1 MKANC
6 FFIITL
12 LLILTLSGP
21 NFILASTP
29 ERTLTGHTDT
39 VFSVEF
45 SPEGNMLATKS
56 KDGTIRLWNP
66 NSESLLRTI
75 DTNPRG
81 EIAFNK
87 DGSILASAEGTDKV
101 VNLWNTDTGKLQK
114 TLGGHLGDV
123 YYVAFSPNGD
133 VLASGDSDGNIILW
147 NPDTGQLLRTW
158 HADTLDGLTF
168 SADGRF
174 LANGGRDEPNVKVW
188 NPDTG
193 QLLHTFEPKV
203 EIVLDIAFSP
213 DGNILASAGW
223 GGIDLWDANTG
234 ELLRSFPRQ
243 SGRFI
248 ISVTFSPDG
257 KMLAGGRDDKKIDLW
272 DVENALFLK
281 TLTGHIGDGR
291 ISDTAY
297 VYDVMF
303 SPDGRML
310 ASAGGDKTVR
320 LWEITPPEKVAPPQP
335 PDFLADENLKT
346 WTEDFNAGHLD
357 SWTKREHQRERVTW
371 DVKNGQLEARTQTFC
386 NGRLNVS
393 NELAVDTNYTLEFT
407 AFPIEVEQLRA
418 KLKVDSTDNANAG
431 IFIGKKPDSL
441 YNKVF
446 QHAYLFAN
454 HTLGEPDNNNW
465 RSGHSSA
472 PRIGLNLTEIDVVF
486 DRGRFYLYS
495 EGEYIVDFQVNIQK
509 IDYVG
514 IAVFPKNCGGEA
526 AVTLDDFE
534 ISGPAIPDIRIPKKG
549 PDDRIEDQPIEIED
563 AWIEDFSDGHLDS
576 WTEAKHQAEDK
587 RVTWQAKDGLLD
599 VWIQPLQAKALIQ
612 TYELEFTGLPIKA
625 EKLRVKVDVLEA
637 HNANVGLFIGQYD
650 DGNNISRRTYKILH
664 KSIWGPIEFRGQ
676 NPEGVYENLKDIEIV
691 FDKGH
696 FELLSEGEHILEF
709 DEPNL
714 RTIDCLGII
723 AYTTE
728 VPLAHFVMD
737 NFIISDISAYEKK
750 SLNVQA
756 KGKAAVLWGEL
767 KQK

>member
-1 MKANC
+1 MKTNH

-12 LLILTLSGP
+12 VLILALGLP
-21 NFILASTP
+21 NSILASAP

-56 KDGTIRLWNP
+56 KDKTIRLWNP
-66 NSESLLRTI
+66 HSGSLLRTI

-81 EIAFNK
+81 GIAFNK

-114 TLGGHLGDV
+114 TLGGHLGDI

-174 LANGGRDEPNVKVW
+174 LANGGRDAPNVKVW

-193 QLLHTFEPKV
+193 QLLHTLEPKV
-203 EIVLDIAFSP
+203 EIVFDIAFSP

-281 TLTGHIGDGR
+281 TLTGHTGDGR

-310 ASAGGDKTVR
+310 ASAGGDRTVR
-320 LWEITPPEKVAPPQP
+320 LWEIMPPEEVAPPQP

-346 WTEDFNAGHLD
+346 WTEDFNDGHLD
-357 SWTKREHQRERVTW
+357 SWTKREHQREKVVWQTIDRKLHV
-371 DVKNGQLEARTQTFC
+371 ETQPFC
-386 NGRLNVS
+386 NGRLNLS
-393 NELAVDTNYTLEFT
+393 NELALDTNYTLEFT
-407 AFPIEVEQLRA
+407 AFPI
-418 KLKVDSTDNANAG
+418 
-431 IFIGKKPDSL
+431 
-441 YNKVF
+441 Y
-446 QHAYLFAN
+446 
-454 HTLGEPDNNNW
+454 
-465 RSGHSSA
+465 
-472 PRIGLNLTEIDVVF
+472 
-486 DRGRFYLYS
+486 
-495 EGEYIVDFQVNIQK
+495 
-509 IDYVG
+509 
-514 IAVFPKNCGGEA
+514 
-526 AVTLDDFE
+526 
-534 ISGPAIPDIRIPKKG
+534 
-549 PDDRIEDQPIEIED
+549 
-563 AWIEDFSDGHLDS
+563 
-576 WTEAKHQAEDK
+576 
-587 RVTWQAKDGLLD
+587 
-599 VWIQPLQAKALIQ
+599 
-612 TYELEFTGLPIKA
+612 
-625 EKLRVKVDVLEA
+625 
-637 HNANVGLFIGQYD
+637 
-650 DGNNISRRTYKILH
+650 
-664 KSIWGPIEFRGQ
+664 
-676 NPEGVYENLKDIEIV
+676 
-691 FDKGH
+691 
-696 FELLSEGEHILEF
+696 
-709 DEPNL
+709 
-714 RTIDCLGII
+714 
-723 AYTTE
+723 
-728 VPLAHFVMD
+728 
-737 NFIISDISAYEKK
+737 
-750 SLNVQA
+750 
-756 KGKAAVLWGEL
+756 
-767 KQK
+767 

>member
-1 MKANC
+1 MQANH

-12 LLILTLSGP
+12 VLILALGLP
-21 NFILASTP
+21 NSIFASAP
-29 ERTLTGHTDT
+29 ERTLTGHIDT
-39 VFSVEF
+39 VLSVEF

-56 KDGTIRLWNP
+56 KDKTIRLWNP
-66 NSESLLRTI
+66 HSGSLLRTI

-81 EIAFNK
+81 GIAFSK

-101 VNLWNTDTGKLQK
+101 VNLWHTGTGKLQK
-114 TLGGHLGDV
+114 TLGGHLGNV
-123 YYVAFSPNGD
+123 YYVTFSPNGD

-168 SADGRF
+168 SADGKF
-174 LANGGRDEPNVKVW
+174 LANGGRDAPNVKVW
-188 NPDTG
+188 NSDTG
-193 QLLHTFEPKV
+193 QLLHTLEPDV
-203 EIVLDIAFSP
+203 DGVFDVAFSP
-213 DGNILASAGW
+213 EGHILASVGW
-223 GGIDLWDANTG
+223 GGMDFWDANTG
-234 ELLRSFPRQ
+234 ELLRSFPRE
-243 SGRFI
+243 SGRVYL
-248 ISVTFSPDG
+248 SVAFSPDG
-257 KMLAGGRDDKKIDLW
+257 KTVACGKDFEGISLW
-272 DVENALFLK
+272 DVKKGMLLK
-281 TLTGHIGDGR
+281 NLRVNRED
-291 ISDTAY
+291 
-297 VYDVMF
+297 VYDVAF
-303 SPDGRML
+303 SPDGRTL
-310 ASAGGDKTVR
+310 ASVGDSAQVH
-320 LWEITPPEKVAPPQP
+320 LWEITPLDPITVPEFPEGLTG
-335 PDFLADENLKT
+335 PDIKT
-346 WTEDFNAGHLD
+346 WTEDFNDADLI
-357 SWTKREHQRERVTW
+357 SWTKREHQREKVVWQTIGGKLH
-371 DVKNGQLEARTQTFC
+371 VETQPFC
-386 NGRLNVS
+386 NGRLNVN
-393 NELAVDTNYTLEFT
+393 NELALYTNYMLEFT
-407 AFPIEVEQLRA
+407 AFPIEAEQIRV
-418 KLKVDSTDNANAG
+418 KLKVDTLENANAG
-431 IFIGKKPDSL
+431 IFIGKKPDTL
-441 YNKVF
+441 YDKPF

-486 DRGRFYLYS
+486 DRGHFYVYS
-495 EGEYIVDFQVNIQK
+495 DGEYIVDFQVNIQK

-514 IAVFPKNCGGEA
+514 ITVFPKICGREA
-526 AVTLDDFE
+526 AVTLDHFE
-534 ISGPAIPDIRIPKKG
+534 ISGPTIPAEGDVIVEPIDKK
-549 PDDRIEDQPIEIED
+549 PIDEKVLDDF
-563 AWIEDFSDGHLDS
+563 WVEDFNDGHLDS

-587 RVTWQAKDGLLD
+587 RVTWQAKDGHLD
-599 VWIQPLQAKALIQ
+599 VWIQPLLAKALIQ

-737 NFIISDISAYEKK
+737 NFIISDISAPEKK

-767 KQK
+767 KQQ

>member
-21 NFILASTP
+21 NFISASTP
-29 ERTLTGHTDT
+29 ERTLIGHTDT

-45 SPEGNMLATKS
+45 SREGNMLATKS
-56 KDGTIRLWNP
+56 KDGTTRLWNTH
-66 NSESLLRTI
+66 SGSLLRTI
-75 DTNPRG
+75 DTNPHG

-101 VNLWNTDTGKLQK
+101 VNLWHTDTGKLQK
-114 TLGGHLGDV
+114 TLGGHLGNV
-123 YYVAFSPNGD
+123 SYVAFSPIGD

-147 NPDTGQLLRTW
+147 NSDTGQLLRTW

-168 SADGRF
+168 SADGRL
-174 LANGGRDEPNVKVW
+174 LANGGRDDSNVKVW
-188 NPDTG
+188 NPETG
-193 QLLHTFEPKV
+193 QLLHTLEPDV
-203 EIVLDIAFSP
+203 EDVFDIAFSP
-213 DGNILASAGW
+213 EGHTLASAGW

-234 ELLRSFPRQ
+234 ELLHSFPREK
-243 SGRFI
+243 GRFFLC
-248 ISVTFSPDG
+248 VAFSPDG
-257 KMLAGGRDDKKIDLW
+257 HTLACGKDFEGISLW
-272 DVENALFLK
+272 DVKKGMLLK
-281 TLTGHIGDGR
+281 NLRVNRED
-291 ISDTAY
+291 
-297 VYDVMF
+297 VYDVAF
-303 SPDGRML
+303 SPDGRIL
-310 ASAGGDKTVR
+310 ASASNDHMVR
-320 LWEITPPEKVAPPQP
+320 LWEITPPEAIEPPSLP
-335 PDFLADENLKT
+335 NFLADENLKT
-346 WTEDFNAGHLD
+346 WTENFNAGHLD
-357 SWTKREHQRERVTW
+357 SWTKREHQRERVVWQTI
-371 DVKNGQLEARTQTFC
+371 DGKLHVETQPFC

-393 NELAVDTNYTLEFT
+393 NEIALDTNYTLEFT
-407 AFPIEVEQLRA
+407 AFPIEVEQLRV

-454 HTLGEPDNNNW
+454 HTLGAPDNSNW
-465 RSGHSSA
+465 RSSHSSV

-495 EGEYIVDFQVNIQK
+495 EGEHIVDFQVNIQK

-514 IAVFPKNCGGEA
+514 IAVFPKNCGSEA

-534 ISGPAIPDIRIPKKG
+534 ISGPTIPDIRIPKEM
-549 PDDRIEDQPIEIED
+549 PDDRIEDKPAEIED

-599 VWIQPLQAKALIQ
+599 VWIQPLLAKALIQ
-612 TYELEFTGLPIKA
+612 TYELEFTGLPINA

-650 DGNNISRRTYKILH
+650 DGNNIFRRTYKILH

-714 RTIDCLGII
+714 PTIDCLGII

-756 KGKAAVLWGEL
+756 QGKAAVLWGEL
-767 KQK
+767 KHR